1 MEPKP
6 QSGSGNL
13 LGEDHLRLHSP
24 GLTYGEVQAPRKEA
38 EGRRVPPRAQHC
50 RTPQD
55 QGGKKHRA
63 ASSHSSRALTRT
75 LPHSQHQ
82 NTPSQTM
89 WDLPGWEFSI
99 NLVSTWLNA
108 NVKQW
113 NWAGYSLEGRSIII
127 SGGSLLNSHCVT
139 FDSYFVSVT
148 KGTIQLWM
156 FFILLLI
163 CLVLWVKPGDWLGVP
178 NRTELTFLCLSCL
191 C

>member
-113 NWAGYSLEGRSIII
+113 NWAGYSPEGRSLQAIIAAVTGTPVGSFWKTHWQLGIAPQRSQCVGSSPQI
-127 SGGSLLNSHCVT
+127 SRIFRQKDFL
-139 FDSYFVSVT
+139 
-148 KGTIQLWM
+148 
-156 FFILLLI
+156 
-163 CLVLWVKPGDWLGVP
+163 P
-178 NRTELTFLCLSCL
+178 LTSTSAEWKHTV
-191 C
+191 